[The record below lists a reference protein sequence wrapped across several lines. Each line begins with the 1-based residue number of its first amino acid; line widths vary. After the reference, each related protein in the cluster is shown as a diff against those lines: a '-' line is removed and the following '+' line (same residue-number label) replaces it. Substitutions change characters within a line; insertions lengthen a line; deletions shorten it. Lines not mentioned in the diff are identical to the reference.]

1 MYITVLGS
9 LNMDLVTRVQTL
21 PKVGETVSGIS
32 FETTPG
38 GKGANQAVAARR
50 LGASVSMVG
59 QVGDDI
65 YGVELLK
72 SLRSEDVS
80 VENILSSEGMQTG
93 VAVIGIEDSGLNS
106 ITAVYGVNMVET
118 PAFEESLRQS
128 VIGADVLLLQN
139 EIPHR
144 YNLIAAKLAKESNTV
159 VIWDPAPANEQ
170 SIELADI
177 VTFITPNEHELAPFI
192 GDFDVDV
199 DIVELILNMV
209 SRLDDS
215 FSATPVITLGE
226 KGVAFVDKGK
236 PKLHKAAP
244 VDVVDTVAAGDAFT
258 GALAVGISEGLELS
272 EAIRFANLAG
282 SICVQRH
289 GAQIAMP
296 TRSEVDEQL
305 LGPQ

>member
-1 MYITVLGS
+1 MDITVLGS

-21 PKVGETVSGIS
+21 PKVGETVPGIS

-80 VENILSSEGMQTG
+80 VENILTSEGMQTG

-106 ITAVYGVNMVET
+106 ITAVYGANMVET

-128 VIGADVLLLQN
+128 VVGADVLLLQN

-199 DIVELILNMV
+199 DNVELILNMV

-226 KGVAFVDKGK
+226 KGVAFVDKGE